1 MIGVKT
7 ARRAALALGFPRF
20 AWKLRKLDFDIGHG
34 ELTLDVGSGSG
45 PSPYADVVVDY
56 DPEGRETNA
65 GIAQAH
71 GKALIWANAQRLPFR
86 DGVFGFVTCF
96 HLLEHVVDPAACLEE
111 MQRVGR
117 RGYIETPNE
126 LFDYV
131 IPYRDHRNRVSF
143 DGRLLRFMRKS
154 RWDVERFAARF
165 GRERSRQVFDLLIR
179 NPADLHVCYR
189 WQGRIEY
196 SVSGEVIDDGCS
208 VSVEDAATERSI
220 GESSRVN
227 ALACRIMRRQLIAD
241 DRLLSLM
248 RCIDCGGEELAMLA
262 DGGARCE
269 GCGRG
274 YGRLNGYLD
283 FRPR

>member
-1 MIGVKT
+1 MIGIRT
-7 ARRAALALGFPRF
+7 ARRAALALGFQRF
-20 AWKLRKLDFDIGHG
+20 AWKLRKLDFDIGRG
-34 ELTLDVGSGSG
+34 ELALDVGSGSA
-45 PSPYADVVVDY
+45 PSPYADVLVDY

-86 DGVFGFVTCF
+86 DAVFGFVTCF

-143 DGRLLRFMRKS
+143 DGRLLRLMRKS

-165 GRERSRQVFDLLIR
+165 GRERSRQVFDLLNR
-179 NPADLHVCYR
+179 NPANLHVCYR

-196 SVSGEVIDDGCS
+196 SVSCEVIDDGCS
-208 VSVEDAATERSI
+208 ATVDDAETERST
-220 GESSRVN
+220 GEPSWVN
-227 ALACRIMRRQLIAD
+227 ALACRIMGRQSIGD
-241 DRLLSLM
+241 ERLLTLM
-248 RCIDCGGEELAMLA
+248 RCVECNGEELALLV
-262 DGGARCE
+262 DGHARCE

-274 YGRLNGYLD
+274 YCRLNGYLD